1 MFDPLEAKP
10 NDSQPTPFRDPL
22 LMSPM
27 TQRYVEALC
36 RDGDDFHYDTW
47 LRTVREEQAA
57 AKATQPLKTF
67 ASGEVPTAEI
77 GNRFWTSDN
86 RGGRPHSAPTPIT
99 RMVPMPRAI
108 RPATLKRIAKT
119 PRARLR
125 RWLGKVADACDDF
138 QASRARDA
146 VYAYLAAVFAIVVHY
161 KVRRRTN
168 KLVRYA
174 FQFADLPFDKNADLF
189 TAVIRCTRNDN
200 VDDKTVSKWARALRY
215 AAYRKTPPRLLQA
228 FIKALGGVNACASR
242 HARVLVRRR
251 RQQDHQ

>member
-1 MFDPLEAKP
+1 MTANPP
-10 NDSQPTPFRDPL
+10 RFRDSL

-27 TQRYVEALC
+27 TQSYVEAIC
-36 RDGDDFHYDTW
+36 REGDDFHYDTW
-47 LRTVREEQAA
+47 LRTVREEKAT
-57 AKATQPLKTF
+57 AKATQAPKTF
-67 ASGEVPTAEI
+67 ASAEVPTAEI

-86 RGGRPHSAPTPIT
+86 RGGRAHSAPTPIT
-99 RMVPMPRAI
+99 RIVPMPRAI
-108 RPATLKRIAKT
+108 RRTTLKRKDKT

-125 RWLGKVADACDDF
+125 RWLGKVADAYDDF
-138 QASRARDA
+138 QACRARDA
-146 VYAYLAAVFAIVVHY
+146 VYTYLTAVFAIVVHY

-174 FQFADLPFDKNADLF
+174 FQFADLPFDKSADPF

-215 AAYRKTPPRLLQA
+215 SAYRKTPPRLLQA

-242 HARVLVRRR
+242 HARVLVRRG